1 MKAPE
6 NLTIWKYPLSFSGN
20 VIKLPINHQ
29 ILSVQIQHS
38 EPAVWILQ
46 EPTRNDLSDV
56 IIHVVGTG
64 QSIPKN
70 IMLEFI
76 DTFQLNNGSLVFH
89 VFKELSR

>member
-38 EPAVWILQ
+38 EPVVWILQ

>member
-6 NLTIWKYPLSFSGN
+6 NLTIWKYPLSCSGN
-20 VIKLPINHQ
+20 VIKLPKEHQ
-29 ILSVQIQHS
+29 ILSVQIQNK
-38 EPAVWILQ
+38 EPVIWILQ
-46 EPTRNDLSDV
+46 DPTMDNLSDV
-56 IIHVVGTG
+56 IIHIVGTG

-76 DTFQLNNGSLVFH
+76 DTFQLNDGLLVFH